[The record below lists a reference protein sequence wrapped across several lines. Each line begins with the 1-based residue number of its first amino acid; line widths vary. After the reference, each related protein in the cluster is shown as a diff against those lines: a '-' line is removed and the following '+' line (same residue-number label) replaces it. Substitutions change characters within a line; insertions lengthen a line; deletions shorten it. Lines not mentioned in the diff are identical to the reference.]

1 MGHCQVLIFVSVCC
15 FGFWLVYFRRK
26 NGNGTKIVLE
36 AHSRSGPFWVTVP
49 PPQSSPG
56 NCPTLSKSTVASQ
69 LMQVI
74 LELPFLTRKWGQGAC
89 PLQPGPAGA
98 PVSATVSQESSGEM
112 AAAVGVAAAAA
123 GQTPEYTF
131 PLLAGCGPLA
141 EPSAVKTARL
151 PQTEGGPSRK
161 Q

>member
-56 NCPTLSKSTVASQ
+56 NCPLLVKAQWPVNLCRSSLSFRSSLGSGDRVPAPYNQGLRVLLCLPPSVRSPQ
-69 LMQVI
+69 ERWRRRWGWRRRRQV
-74 LELPFLTRKWGQGAC
+74 R
-89 PLQPGPAGA
+89 PLNTP
-98 PVSATVSQESSGEM
+98 SRCWR
-112 AAAVGVAAAAA
+112 AVGRWLNR
-123 GQTPEYTF
+123 Q
-131 PLLAGCGPLA
+131 L
-141 EPSAVKTARL
+141 
-151 PQTEGGPSRK
+151 
-161 Q
+161 